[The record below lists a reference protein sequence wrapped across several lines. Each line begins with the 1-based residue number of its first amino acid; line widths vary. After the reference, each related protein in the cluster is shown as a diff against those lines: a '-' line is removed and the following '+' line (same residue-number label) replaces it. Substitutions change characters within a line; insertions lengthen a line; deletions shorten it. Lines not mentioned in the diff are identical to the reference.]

1 MSFAAILLIC
11 VIVTAIMA
19 IADRLYFEKSKFKG
33 MWLGKLFEQGRSF
46 LPVFLLVFFLR
57 SFLVEPFRIPSSSLE
72 PTLLVG
78 DFLLVNKYTYGVRF
92 PVFDKKL
99 IKVGKPK
106 RGDVVVFSW
115 PPNEKF
121 DYIKRVIG
129 IPGDKIIYHNKVLT
143 INGVKAKQALIK
155 HISFADEQGK
165 LHDVELK
172 QEVLANVKHDIYVN
186 PSTKAFD
193 FEITVPAGNYFMM
206 GDNRDF
212 SSDSRY
218 WGFVPDKNLRGKAFL
233 TWMSWNS
240 TLTNIR
246 WPRLG
251 KVIH

>member
-99 IKVGKPK
+99 INTEFGLI
-106 RGDVVVFSW
+106 
-115 PPNEKF
+115 
-121 DYIKRVIG
+121 IKQL
-129 IPGDKIIYHNKVLT
+129 K
-143 INGVKAKQALIK
+143 KAELIK
-155 HISFADEQGK
+155 HFGVSVYYLYTY
-165 LHDVELK
+165 LH
-172 QEVLANVKHDIYVN
+172 
-186 PSTKAFD
+186 
-193 FEITVPAGNYFMM
+193 
-206 GDNRDF
+206 
-212 SSDSRY
+212 
-218 WGFVPDKNLRGKAFL
+218 
-233 TWMSWNS
+233 
-240 TLTNIR
+240 
-246 WPRLG
+246 
-251 KVIH
+251 

>member
-1 MSFAAILLIC
+1 MSFAAILLMC
-11 VIVTAIMA
+11 VIVTAVMS
-19 IADRLYFEKSKFKG
+19 IADRLYFANSKYKG

-46 LPVFLLVFFLR
+46 LPVFLLVFCLR

-78 DFLLVNKYTYGVRF
+78 DFLLVNKYAYGLRF
-92 PVFDKKL
+92 PVADKKM
-99 IKVGKPK
+99 IKIGNPK

-129 IPGDKIIYHNKVLT
+129 IPGDIISYHNKILI
-143 INGVKAKQALIK
+143 INGVEVKQTLVK
-155 HISFADEQGK
+155 HTSFADGSGK
-165 LHDVELK
+165 LQSVDLK
-172 QEVLANVKHDIYVN
+172 QEVLGNVKHDIYVN
-186 PSTKAFD
+186 PSIEAFD

-206 GDNRDF
+206 GDNRDY

-233 TWMSWNS
+233 IWMSWNNV
-240 TLTNIR
+240 LTNIR
-246 WPRLG
+246 WSRLG
-251 KVIH
+251 SIIH